1 MLHLSRLT
9 SLALT
14 IALVIGAPMAFAD
27 QTAPSAMA
35 ATTKAPL
42 PLDELRTFAEVMDR
56 IKAAYVEPV
65 DDKTL
70 LE

>member
-14 IALVIGAPMAFAD
+14 IALVIGAPLAFAD
-27 QTAPSAMA
+27 QAAPAAPAMA

-42 PLDELRTFAEVMDR
+42 PLDELRTLPRSWTGSRQRMSN
-56 IKAAYVEPV
+56 P
-65 DDKTL
+65 
-70 LE
+70 

>member
-14 IALVIGAPMAFAD
+14 IALIIGAPMAFAD

-42 PLDELRTFAEVMDR
+42 PLGRPQPR
-56 IKAAYVEPV
+56 EPGHGPAPR
-65 DDKTL
+65 
-70 LE
+70 ER

>member
-14 IALVIGAPMAFAD
+14 IALVIGAPQAFAAE
-27 QTAPSAMA
+27 TAQAATA

-42 PLDELRTFAEVMDR
+42 PLEELRTFAEVMDR
-56 IKAAYVEPV
+56 I
-65 DDKTL
+65 L
-70 LE
+70 SLIHI